1 MALSKFLDPKYDLP
15 FKRVFGTE
23 KNKNILIHFLNDI
36 LGFTGVNTI
45 QEVKFLSTIMDPE
58 IASDKQSIVDVLCKD
73 SYGNRYIA
81 EMQLARDKG
90 FEKRAQLYAAKAYSR
105 QSGNYIDF
113 KKVFFIAI
121 SNSILFPT
129 EVEYISTHNIR
140 DIKTNGHYLKDFQFV
155 FIELPKFTKN
165 RVEQLESTV
174 ERWCF
179 FFRYAE
185 DTTDADLKDIAEKSP
200 IIKLAYDELDKFSWE
215 EEDLAAYEER
225 VLSVQKEAAI
235 WEQRL
240 DDATEK
246 GREEGILIGHEKG
259 RKAEKIEV
267 AKNLLKAGVSIDII
281 TQTTGL
287 SVNIQ
292 IQQLLPGGSQLSRDG
307 WGSFKITLWS
317 T

>member
-1 MALSKFLDPKYDLP
+1 MALSKFLDPKLDLT
-15 FKRVFGTE
+15 FKKIFGTE

-45 QEVKFLSTIMDPE
+45 QDVEFLSTIMNPE

-90 FEKRAQLYAAKAYSR
+90 FEKRAQLHAAKAYSR

-121 SNSILFPT
+121 SNSTLFPT

-140 DIKTNGHYLKDFQFV
+140 EIKTNGHYLKDFQFV

-165 RVEQLESTV
+165 RVEQLENTV

-185 DTTDADLKDIAEKSP
+185 DTTDEDLRKIAEKSP
-200 IIKLAYDELDKFSWE
+200 IIKLAYDELDKFHWNE
-215 EEDLAAYEER
+215 KDLMAYEER
-225 VLSVQKEAAI
+225 IMNLQKEEAI
-235 WEQRL
+235 LEYRL
-240 DDATEK
+240 DLAKDEGIQIGHEK
-246 GREEGILIGHEKG
+246 GREEGEKE
-259 RKAEKIEV
+259 AKIAV

-281 TQTTGL
+281 AQTTGL
-287 SVNIQ
+287 TVDEVKD
-292 IQQLLPGGSQLSRDG
+292 LS
-307 WGSFKITLWS
+307 
-317 T
+317 

>member
-73 SYGNRYIA
+73 SHGNRYIA

-165 RVEQLESTV
+165 KVEQLESTV

-185 DTTDADLKDIAEKSP
+185 DTTDEDLKDIAEKSP

-246 GREEGILIGHEKG
+246 GIQIGHEKG
-259 RKAEKIEV
+259 KKEGREEGEKQAKIAV
-267 AKNLLKAGVSIDII
+267 AKNLLKAGISIDLIAES
-281 TQTTGL
+281 TGL
-287 SVNIQ
+287 PQAEIA
-292 IQQLLPGGSQLSRDG
+292 QLKEEISQ
-307 WGSFKITLWS
+307 
-317 T
+317 

>member
-1 MALSKFLDPKYDLP
+1 MALSKFLDPKFDLS

-36 LGFTGVNTI
+36 LGFTGNNMI
-45 QEVKFLSTIMDPE
+45 QDVKFLSTIMNPE

-73 SYGNRYIA
+73 SHGNRYIA

-121 SNSILFPT
+121 SNSALFPT

-140 DIKTNGHYLKDFQFV
+140 DIKTNGHYLKDLQFV

-165 RVEQLESTV
+165 KVEELESTK

-179 FFRYAE
+179 FFKHAKN
-185 DTTDADLKDIAEKSP
+185 TTDEDLKDIAEKSP
-200 IIKLAYDELDKFSWE
+200 IIKLAYDALDKFSWE
-215 EEDLAAYEER
+215 EDDLAAYEER
-225 VLSVQKEAAI
+225 VLNVQKEAAI

-246 GREEGILIGHEKG
+246 GKKEGIQIGHQKG
-259 RKAEKIEV
+259 REAEKVEV
-267 AKNLLKAGVSIDII
+267 AKNSLKAGVSIDVIAEI
-281 TQTTGL
+281 TDL
-287 SVNIQ
+287 SVDEIK
-292 IQQLLPGGSQLSRDG
+292 QLQ
-307 WGSFKITLWS
+307 
-317 T
+317 